1 MTKLLTQ
8 LPFMIALAATAGPGL
23 GQRSAAGTDWQ
34 ASVLDAREAAWRNY
48 YGDTHK
54 LAAMLPDDFVA
65 MGLGGKWGNRAETLA
80 NSRADIAAGMKIE
93 SLKFPEN
100 KIQRYGDVAIIYTTF
115 ELVLSKNGQTQS
127 PITGRGTEIFR
138 WDGLQWLHPGWHLD
152 SGR

>member
-8 LPFMIALAATAGPGL
+8 LPFMIALAATAAPGL

-34 ASVLDAREAAWRNY
+34 ASLLAAREAAWRNY

-65 MGLGGKWGNRAETLA
+65 MGLGGKWGNKTETLA
-80 NSRADIAAGMKIE
+80 NSRADIAAGTRIV

-100 KIQRYGDVAIIYTTF
+100 KD
-115 ELVLSKNGQTQS
+115 LVRFVEFGEKT
-127 PITGRGTEIFR
+127 
-138 WDGLQWLHPGWHLD
+138 
-152 SGR
+152 SGEFANWNTPADLNAT